1 MRRVETFLPREET
14 DASPVSNDGIFGATA
29 DEDFGSTSVVVVVFF
44 MVVVGP
50 FFGMVVVG
58 AIELT
63 VGIAICPTGARVVF
77 TEPTGARTTIS
88 RSTTTVVVVVVLVVV
103 VVVVVGAGMDTVIDA
118 GEPVRVVVAL
128 PDVSA
133 TEKVDDLVIVT
144 VVEDEAATDVDRVTA
159 HFFVDCCVMEVIVPP
174 VTVRS

>member
-1 MRRVETFLPREET
+1 
-14 DASPVSNDGIFGATA
+14 VSNEGIFGATA

-50 FFGMVVVG
+50 FFGIVIVG
-58 AIELT
+58 AVELT
-63 VGIAICPTGARVVF
+63 VGTAICPTGARVVF

-88 RSTTTVVVVVVLVVV
+88 RSTTTVVVVVVVVV
-103 VVVVVGAGMDTVIDA
+103 VDVVVVVGAGMDTVIDA
-118 GEPVRVVVAL
+118 GEPARVVVAL

-144 VVEDEAATDVDRVTA
+144 VVEDEAATDVDRVTV

>member
-1 MRRVETFLPREET
+1 
-14 DASPVSNDGIFGATA
+14 VSNDGIFGATT
-29 DEDFGSTSVVVVVFF
+29 DEDFGSTSVVVVFF

-103 VVVVVGAGMDTVIDA
+103 VVVVGAGIDTVIDA
-118 GEPVRVVVAL
+118 GEPARVVVAL

-133 TEKVDDLVIVT
+133 TEKVDDLVTVT

>member
-1 MRRVETFLPREET
+1 
-14 DASPVSNDGIFGATA
+14 VSNDGIFGATA
-29 DEDFGSTSVVVVVFF
+29 DEDFGSTSVVVVFF

-50 FFGMVVVG
+50 FFGMVTVG

-88 RSTTTVVVVVVLVVV
+88 RSTTTVVVVVV
-103 VVVVVGAGMDTVIDA
+103 VVVGAGIDTVIDA
-118 GEPVRVVVAL
+118 GEPARVVVAL

>member
-1 MRRVETFLPREET
+1 LPREET

-58 AIELT
+58 AIELI

-88 RSTTTVVVVVVLVVV
+88 RSTTTVVVVVVLVV